1 MEEEFERL
9 ESLFFICTASTTA
22 VYAIKWVILKQWP
35 SNARWIHYLDIL
47 FYVLCWFASGGLI
60 GMYLDFLCVY
70 VCDQV
75 HDVYTVYVVQ
85 QVVSVR
91 KNKLEEFQGLRSSC
105 RNRPVVTELAF
116 WAFVPGEQE
125 FLPN

>member
-1 MEEEFERL
+1 MEEELVRL
-9 ESLFFICTASTTA
+9 GKLLAGCLIL
-22 VYAIKWVILKQWP
+22 VISCYFAKLVIRKQWP

-85 QVVSVR
+85 QVVSVWVSVPHS
-91 KNKLEEFQGLRSSC
+91 LDDAPFLGEMAFDSILCLLWAYSA
-105 RNRPVVTELAF
+105 RPIA
-116 WAFVPGEQE
+116 
-125 FLPN
+125 